1 MRRAIDS
8 LNLDLLVRKHVR
20 ISPACRYLQ
29 LICLA
34 LGSVPLLLLT
44 VLVFFVAVDVISF
57 IDSYGMAVF
66 NYHNTEYHMLDF
78 RWTRFAIYE
87 SLFGETLR
95 PYRPTAFALIVS
107 LLSLFLA
114 LSFISFRI
122 DLFALASLSFLSL
135 RGTMSLIE
143 KASSEYHEWQTAVPK
158 IAGGVQI
165 APAGPSIVT
174 DVWIQGVNIYFF
186 FIVMSALYQY
196 YATPEQEG
204 YILREGA
211 QSIRFSS
218 STLLQAF
225 GIPPNIRNSA
235 RRIRTVLFAYLGNLV
250 GVGLV
255 ALLLLA
261 GPYMERLFWAAAGP
275 YLWGW
280 YNPGVTTDDKA
291 AFVSFLSDNIESVTE
306 ILLLGALLAISF
318 RFVGNRCLRISRR
331 FLRVSLQQ
339 AQAADSRRPVLF
351 LRSFRDDAVALPPPK
366 TGFAYKLFNYSER
379 NKSLDEL
386 LLEEGT
392 ALGPVVGLGNP
403 TDPVPP
409 YGAARGYAK
418 GSDWQK
424 MVADL
429 MEAAVAIAICIDD
442 TESLWWEIEHV
453 AKSKYLDK
461 TLLVLHPK
469 YEGKTNASEMI
480 RKIEQLF
487 GLSIIEGTDATFRG
501 NFVGLWLD
509 AGSGLHVGLA
519 SRWSRAHYL
528 LMLRW
533 FLRSKIDEVA
543 LKSSKQF
550 VLFNASR
557 MHGARGGARG

>member
-1 MRRAIDS
+1 MRRTIDT
-8 LNLDLLVRKHVR
+8 LNLDALVRKHVR
-20 ISPACRYLQ
+20 ISPACRYFQ
-29 LICLA
+29 FICLA
-34 LGSVPLLLLT
+34 LGTVPLILLAL
-44 VLVFFVAVDVISF
+44 LVSLIAADVISF
-57 IDSYGMAVF
+57 VDSFGMGLF
-66 NYHNTEYHMLDF
+66 YWHNAELPVLDF
-78 RWTRFAIYE
+78 HWTRFAIYE
-87 SLFGETLR
+87 ALFGETLQ
-95 PYRPTAFALIVS
+95 PYRPSAFALIAWP
-107 LLSLFLA
+107 LSVFVA

-122 DLFALASLSFLSL
+122 DLFALASLSFLL
-135 RGTMSLIE
+135 LLGTKSLIG
-143 KASSEYHEWQTAVPK
+143 KVSSDFHEWQTPVLK

-165 APAGPSIVT
+165 APAGPSIVS
-174 DVWIQGVNIYFF
+174 DVWMQGVNIYFV
-186 FIVMSALYQY
+186 FILLSAFYQY
-196 YATPEQEG
+196 YAMPAQEG

-211 QSIRFSS
+211 QNIRFSS

-255 ALLLLA
+255 VLLLSA
-261 GPYMERLFWAAAGP
+261 GFLMERLFWAAAGP

-280 YNPGVTTDDKA
+280 YNPGVTMDDKA
-291 AFVSFLSDNIESVTE
+291 AFVAFLLNNIESVAE
-306 ILLLGALLAISF
+306 VLLLGALIAISF
-318 RFVGNRCLRISRR
+318 RFVGNRCLGISRR
-331 FLRVSLQQ
+331 FLRVSLQR

-351 LRSFRDDAVALPPPK
+351 LRSFRDDAVALSPPK
-366 TGFAYKLFNYSER
+366 SGFAYKLFNYSER

-392 ALGPVVGLGNP
+392 VLGPVVGLGNP

-409 YGAARGYAK
+409 YGAARGYAI

-453 AKSKYLDK
+453 AKNKYLDK

-469 YEGKTNASEMI
+469 YDGKTNASEMI
-480 RKIEQLF
+480 RKIERLF
-487 GLSIIEGTDATFRG
+487 ALSIIEGTDATFHG

-509 AGSGLHVGLA
+509 PGSGLHVGLA
-519 SRWSRAHYL
+519 SHWSRAHYL

-533 FLRSKIDEVA
+533 FLRSKMNEVVM
-543 LKSSKQF
+543 KSAMS
-550 VLFNASR
+550 AI
-557 MHGARGGARG
+557 GT